1 MGSFAVHVITELD
14 EIDDETYDQLEDALV
29 DVGGVVGE
37 VGGIWVQLTF
47 TADDPT
53 SAATTGESAVR
64 TAMAALDLP
73 GAVEAAEVM
82 TVEEFEAAG
91 GILRHYEREPDT
103 AQDQRLDELR
113 ARIAAVLE
121 DEEEPSA
128 GSAGR

>member
-1 MGSFAVHVITELD
+1 MGSYAVHVTTELG

-29 DVGGVVGE
+29 DVSGVVGE
-37 VGGIWVQLTF
+37 VGGIWVQLTI
-47 TADDPT
+47 TADD
-53 SAATTGESAVR
+53 AGEAGTTGENAVR

-82 TVEEFEAAG
+82 TVEDFEAAG
-91 GILRHYEREPDT
+91 GILRHYEQEPDT

-121 DEEEPSA
+121 DEGEPSPDA
-128 GSAGR
+128 